1 MVKQAE
7 SAFFSGGGTT
17 KPMLLK
23 SAGDHFSSINT
34 QAFNQSYLNIYSDD
48 YLRPE
53 SQVTLESCAQIE
65 KQTIQ
70 SRSEDE
76 GHVLRLPV

>member
-1 MVKQAE
+1 VPLDELSPVVKASE
-7 SAFFSGGGTT
+7 TAFFSGGTT
-17 KPMLLK
+17 KPMVLR

-48 YLRPE
+48 YMRPE
-53 SQVTLESCAQIE
+53 SQITLESCVQLE

-70 SRSEDE
+70 SRSEDD
-76 GHVLRLPV
+76 P